1 MYLSPLDGETLR
13 AESLWALSLLIYLYY
28 LAGCLAQG
36 QEKVTVC

>member
-13 AESLWALSLLIYLYY
+13 AGSLWAVSLLIDLYY

-36 QEKVTVC
+36 QEKVNVC